1 MAPSEASILEQ
12 FLLAPSHLP
21 TIVPLDDFIALFP
34 RASQSSPQVRA
45 LYRDLQR
52 QRNAVIDAVAADI
65 DDEVARGRVL
75 QRHALRAR
83 LRADAQ
89 EDAAGDDELQ
99 IERFVAASERHT
111 GNSGISPRRSR
122 RAGATGDT
130 STHSLSSIL
139 PELDAAIL
147 DVEAEVQQLDEEEAR
162 LLSLVQQQVGSL
174 SDLRY
179 GRFANPQLRE
189 QVLDGLLNVRATCEQ
204 MTDEASMPSDAT
216 TDSQPPTT

>member
-21 TIVPLDDFIALFP
+21 TILPLDDFVLLFP
-34 RASQSSPQVRA
+34 RALQSSPQVRA

-52 QRNAVIDAVAADI
+52 QRNTVIDAVAADI
-65 DDEVARGRVL
+65 DDEVARGRIL
-75 QRHALRAR
+75 RRHALRAR

-99 IERFVAASERHT
+99 IERFVATSGPHNGTSGNGPARRRRT
-111 GNSGISPRRSR
+111 GT
-122 RAGATGDT
+122 TGES
-130 STHSLSSIL
+130 STHTLSSII

-147 DVEAEVQQLDEEEAR
+147 DLESEVQQLDEEETR

-189 QVLDGLLNVRATCEQ
+189 QVLDGLLNVRATCERL
-204 MTDEASMPSDAT
+204 TDEASTVLDASKT
-216 TDSQPPTT
+216 TT

>member
-21 TIVPLDDFIALFP
+21 TILPLDDFVLLFP
-34 RASQSSPQVRA
+34 RALQSSPQVRA

-52 QRNAVIDAVAADI
+52 QRNAVIDAVAAEI
-65 DDEVARGRVL
+65 DDEVARGRIL
-75 QRHALRAR
+75 RRHALRAR

-89 EDAAGDDELQ
+89 EDTAGDDELL
-99 IERFVAASERHT
+99 IERFVATSGPPIGT
-111 GNSGISPRRSR
+111 SGIGPARRSK
-122 RAGATGDT
+122 TGVRGES
-130 STHSLSSIL
+130 STHTLSSII

-147 DVEAEVQQLDEEEAR
+147 ELESEVQQLDEEEAR

-179 GRFANPQLRE
+179 GRFANPQLRD
-189 QVLDGLLNVRATCEQ
+189 QILDGLLNVRATCEQ
-204 MTDEASMPSDAT
+204 MTDEASTVPDASKAT
-216 TDSQPPTT
+216 T